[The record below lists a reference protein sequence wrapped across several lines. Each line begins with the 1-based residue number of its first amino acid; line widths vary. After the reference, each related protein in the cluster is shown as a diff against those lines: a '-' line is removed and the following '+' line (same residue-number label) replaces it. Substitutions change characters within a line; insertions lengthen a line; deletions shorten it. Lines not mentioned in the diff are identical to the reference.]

1 MTFDQMY
8 DEMLGLEFS
17 DRGKHAKAEEVQPA
31 AAVATAVATG
41 EIASHARHA
50 KVESVEADAAAP
62 SEHER
67 ATGFARYRN
76 AALVG
81 AGGLACATVGAL
93 LGGLGGYFTV
103 SPAAAHAVGST
114 TADGQSTPAVHRS
127 AHSSDSTANAPL
139 PATAFSPASGGLT
152 QAGSGVGSITA
163 SPSPNSP
170 VPGVPVPGGT
180 IAGGSGSGAGSG
192 GSGGTGG
199 GGSTGGTNP
208 TTQPPQPASPA
219 PCQSVCVSVPSLPVP
234 LPVPVPT
241 VPALPLPTP
250 LPVTVQTSPTSS
262 GGTST
267 SVTATA
273 PAPLPTTPPPVTVG
287 PVSVGTTSG
296 TSSTTGGLTLNLG

>member
-1 MTFDQMY
+1 MTTFDQMY

-17 DRGKHAKAEEVQPA
+17 ARGKHARGWGAQPA
-31 AAVATAVATG
+31 EAVATAVAAG

-50 KVESVEADAAAP
+50 KAESVEADAAAP

-67 ATGFARYRN
+67 PTGLARYRN
-76 AALVG
+76 AAIVG

-114 TADGQSTPAVHRS
+114 TADGQSSPAVHRS
-127 AHSSDSTANAPL
+127 AHSSDSTPSASV
-139 PATAFSPASGGLT
+139 PASAFSPVSGGLT

-170 VPGVPVPGGT
+170 VPGVPAPGSP
-180 IAGGSGSGAGSG
+180 IAGGSGPGAGSG

-199 GGSTGGTNP
+199 GGSTGGGTDTP
-208 TTQPPQPASPA
+208 TQPTQPTPPA
-219 PCQSVCVSVPSLPVP
+219 PCQSVCVSVPSLPAP
-234 LPVPVPT
+234 LPVPLPT
-241 VPALPLPTP
+241 VPALPVPTP

-262 GGTST
+262 GGTT
-267 SVTATA
+267 ATVTA
-273 PAPLPTTPPPVTVG
+273 PVPLPTTPTTTVG

-296 TSSTTGGLTLNLG
+296 TSSTSGGLTLSLG

>member
-1 MTFDQMY
+1 MTTFDQMY

-17 DRGKHAKAEEVQPA
+17 AQGKHAKGGAVQPA
-31 AAVATAVATG
+31 EAVATAVAAG

-50 KVESVEADAAAP
+50 KAESVEADAAAP

-67 ATGFARYRN
+67 PTGLARYRN
-76 AALVG
+76 AAMVG

-127 AHSSDSTANAPL
+127 AHSSDSTANAAL
-139 PATAFSPASGGLT
+139 PATAFSPVSGGLT

-170 VPGVPVPGGT
+170 VPGVPVPGGPV
-180 IAGGSGSGAGSG
+180 ASGSGSGGSA
-192 GSGGTGG
+192 GTGG
-199 GGSTGGTNP
+199 TSTGGSDTTTP
-208 TTQPPQPASPA
+208 PLPSTQPTPPP
-219 PCQSVCVSVPSLPVP
+219 PPTCQSVCVSAPSLPAP
-234 LPVPVPT
+234 LPT
-241 VPALPLPTP
+241 VPTLTVPTP

-262 GGTST
+262 GGTT
-267 SVTATA
+267 ATVTA
-273 PAPLPTTPPPVTVG
+273 PLPLPTTPTTTVG

-296 TSSTTGGLTLNLG
+296 TSSTSGGLTLSLG